1 MTILEFSKEFPD
13 NASCKAH
20 FKMQREKQG
29 ITCKE
34 CGCTKHYWLEAKSQ
48 WQCSSCRFRTT
59 LRSGT
64 IMENSKLSFHTW
76 YVCMAFM
83 SFSKKGISAL
93 EMQRQLGHSR
103 WETVWKLMH
112 KIRSG
117 MGKRDDLYQ
126 LNGSVE
132 FDEGYFEQATAER
145 VTLKRGRGSQKQSK
159 VAVMAESTPLE
170 DLEKGKTS
178 SQCRYFKMK
187 TVESHEKTELNELV
201 IEYIHE
207 KAVIFSDQSTSYV
220 DFSELVEMHIAEK
233 STKELTKTTLKWVHI
248 TISNAK
254 RNLLG
259 VYHMIKGKYL
269 QAYLNEFCYKLN
281 RRYFGKRLFDRLV
294 IATIGN

>member
-20 FKMQREKQG
+20 FKMQREKEG
-29 ITCKE
+29 ITCKQ
-34 CGCTKHYWLEAKSQ
+34 CGCTKHYWLEPKSQ

-64 IMENSKLSFHTW
+64 IMEHSNLSFHTW
-76 YVCMAFM
+76 YTCMAFM

-93 EMQRQLGHSR
+93 EMQRQLGHTR

-117 MGKRDDLYQ
+117 MGKRDSLYQ
-126 LNGSVE
+126 LSGSVE
-132 FDEGYFEQATAER
+132 FDEGYFEQATAEGIS
-145 VTLKRGRGSQKQSK
+145 LKRGRGSQKQSK

-170 DLEKGKTS
+170 DIETGKKS

-187 TVESHEKTELNELV
+187 TVESHEKTDVNELV

-220 DFSELVEMHIAEK
+220 DFADLVEMHIAEK

-269 QAYLNEFCYKLN
+269 QAYLDEFCYKLN
-281 RRYFGKRLFDRLV
+281 RRYFGNRLFDRLV
-294 IATIGN
+294 IAIAGN